1 MSSSRHAN
9 CMSDMTL
16 VMSSVGACRS
26 GGRRKRR
33 NRCFTTAGTSFS
45 RPRCAKTPRSDPA
58 AHPAEDPLEAS
69 LGRVGAFMVALGE
82 ALDALA
88 GHFGA
93 LLQHADGQT
102 RARNG
107 SSGLRSVSG
116 SVPALMLV
124 NFSCI
129 FLRICVTFQAKFS
142 AAPEKLKC

>member
-1 MSSSRHAN
+1 
-9 CMSDMTL
+9 MSDMTL

-26 GGRRKRR
+26 GGRRNLR
-33 NRCFTTAGTSFS
+33 NRCFSWARAPFS
-45 RPRCAKTPRSDPA
+45 GVQGVKTPRLNPA

-88 GHFGA
+88 RHFGA

-142 AAPEKLKC
+142 AVPEKLKC

>member
-1 MSSSRHAN
+1 MPIR
-9 CMSDMTL
+9 
-16 VMSSVGACRS
+16 RS
-26 GGRRKRR
+26 PKTSKSLFYHSG
-33 NRCFTTAGTSFS
+33 NVVFTSPMCQNL
-45 RPRCAKTPRSDPA
+45 RENLA

-116 SVPALMLV
+116 SVPELMLV
-124 NFSCI
+124 KLSYI

-142 AAPEKLKC
+142 AVPEKLKC

>member
-1 MSSSRHAN
+1 M
-9 CMSDMTL
+9 
-16 VMSSVGACRS
+16 GA
-26 GGRRKRR
+26 
-33 NRCFTTAGTSFS
+33 SFS
-45 RPRCAKTPRSDPA
+45 GVQGAKTPRSDPVV
-58 AHPAEDPLEAS
+58 HPAEDPLEAS
-69 LGRVGAFMVALGE
+69 LGRVGAFIVALGE

-116 SVPALMLV
+116 SVLELMLV

-129 FLRICVTFQAKFS
+129 FLRICVTFQAKVS
-142 AAPEKLKC
+142 VVPEKLKC